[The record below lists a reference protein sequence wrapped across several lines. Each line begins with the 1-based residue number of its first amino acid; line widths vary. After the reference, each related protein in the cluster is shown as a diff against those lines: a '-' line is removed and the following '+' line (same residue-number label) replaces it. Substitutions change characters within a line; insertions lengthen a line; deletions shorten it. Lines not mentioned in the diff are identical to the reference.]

1 MINQAINIMKE
12 KAFFDYLRSW
22 NYVNKVKSKV
32 IRSPESKVLSHICL
46 EINFENHKLPEI
58 ELDQPRTLYYQQL
71 WVENKKRSIVTPQP
85 KASKEGNFYIKFEET
100 EHSIKQHQK
109 SRLSCKTHRVINKHA
124 KRIEIEEPGELVQKY
139 TYI

>member
-1 MINQAINIMKE
+1 MKE
-12 KAFFDYLRSW
+12 NAFFDYLRSW

-32 IRSPESKVLSHICL
+32 IRSPESKVLSHKYICL

-109 SRLSCKTHRVINKHA
+109 SRLSCKTHRVIRQQV
-124 KRIEIEEPGELVQKY
+124 KRIEIEEPGELFQS
-139 TYI
+139 YIYLI

>member
-109 SRLSCKTHRVINKHA
+109 SRLSCKTHRVIRQQA
-124 KRIEIEEPGELVQKY
+124 KRIEVEEPGEFF
-139 TYI
+139 